1 MHGEYILFGSYDSSD
16 IDIMVFVDRVGSIVE
31 SRNQVEEFECM
42 LRQKYDINMLD
53 VNICSVSEGVVTKTY
68 KGTVDEVNN
77 MLYHTYDKH
86 TQVYPNPITRTLP
99 RDIKLKAERVLRG
112 LLSHLSRTE
121 HRKDVKEALISDNV
135 AFKLDVLKNIDL
147 TTITDL
153 KKNNSSIIDFHKFLA
168 FQIGQVIGLLY
179 GLELYTKAG
188 ICAEFHIMENLIY
201 RVAKDENSSIAESL
215 KMDFVRRYMEGKY
228 A

>member
-1 MHGEYILFGSYDSSD
+1 MHGEYILFGSYDSTD
-16 IDIMVFVDRVGSIVE
+16 IDIMVFVDKVGSIVE
-31 SRNQVEEFECM
+31 CRNQVEEFEIM

-77 MLYHTYDKH
+77 MLYYTYDRH

-168 FQIGQVIGLLY
+168 FQIGQVIGLLF
-179 GLELYTKAG
+179 GLELYTKG
-188 ICAEFHIMENLIY
+188 SICAEFYIMENLIY